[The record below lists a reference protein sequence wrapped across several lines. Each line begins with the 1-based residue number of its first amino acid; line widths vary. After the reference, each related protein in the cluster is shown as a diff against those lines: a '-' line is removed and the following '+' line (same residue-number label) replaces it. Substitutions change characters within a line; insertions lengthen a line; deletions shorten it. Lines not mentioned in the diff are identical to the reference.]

1 MALPKTIE
9 VKEGI
14 KDLKK
19 LLKTCPRLIVPR
31 LRMLIEMK
39 KYEDLGGISKRNLAD
54 LIGVNH
60 NSIQT
65 WRTLYLDESIA
76 KLSAYIKNDGRP
88 TILSKE
94 EHRAIEEKLNDRQ
107 NPLRGYVELLH
118 WVKSSFN
125 KEIKYNTLLNYT
137 NREFA
142 ARVKVARKSH
152 IKKDEQAVEAFKK
165 TLAPSAGKFVKKQD
179 TTRR

>member
-1 MALPKTIE
+1 
-9 VKEGI
+9 
-14 KDLKK
+14 
-19 LLKTCPRLIVPR
+19 
-31 LRMLIEMK
+31 
-39 KYEDLGGISKRNLAD
+39 
-54 LIGVNH
+54 
-60 NSIQT
+60 
-65 WRTLYLDESIA
+65 
-76 KLSAYIKNDGRP
+76 
-88 TILSKE
+88 
-94 EHRAIEEKLNDRQ
+94 LNDRQ

-125 KEIKYNTLLNYT
+125 KEIKYNTLLKYT

-165 TLAPSAGKFVKKQD
+165 TLAPSAGKPVKKQD

>member
-1 MALPKTIE
+1 MDYLFIIVMALPKTIE

-60 NSIQT
+60 NSI
-65 WRTLYLDESIA
+65 
-76 KLSAYIKNDGRP
+76 
-88 TILSKE
+88 
-94 EHRAIEEKLNDRQ
+94 
-107 NPLRGYVELLH
+107 
-118 WVKSSFN
+118 
-125 KEIKYNTLLNYT
+125 
-137 NREFA
+137 
-142 ARVKVARKSH
+142 
-152 IKKDEQAVEAFKK
+152 
-165 TLAPSAGKFVKKQD
+165 
-179 TTRR
+179 